1 MKYNIESI
9 QKAYSAFI
17 QANGYEPTAKH
28 FDMSPDLPG
37 SRYIQRNYGGLK
49 EFRQAL
55 GASIPDHTKGA
66 SRKATAKVV
75 TERAREYE
83 KALCNGL
90 MEKHHNQKTFNP
102 AVIRQFAYQQWIP
115 DDKYYE
121 NIRCDVA
128 ISYRD
133 PSHIILIDFFYPSDM
148 HYFGGCVRSK
158 VNKLKKS
165 PPSLGLYDCTYEV
178 VFVCVNPDIGQEQ
191 ITEATRGLRGFTVQ
205 SLATFKEKWGV

>member
-1 MKYNIESI
+1 
-9 QKAYSAFI
+9 
-17 QANGYEPTAKH
+17 
-28 FDMSPDLPG
+28 
-37 SRYIQRNYGGLK
+37 
-49 EFRQAL
+49 
-55 GASIPDHTKGA
+55 
-66 SRKATAKVV
+66 
-75 TERAREYE
+75 
-83 KALCNGL
+83 

-148 HYFGGCVRSK
+148 HSFGGCVRSK